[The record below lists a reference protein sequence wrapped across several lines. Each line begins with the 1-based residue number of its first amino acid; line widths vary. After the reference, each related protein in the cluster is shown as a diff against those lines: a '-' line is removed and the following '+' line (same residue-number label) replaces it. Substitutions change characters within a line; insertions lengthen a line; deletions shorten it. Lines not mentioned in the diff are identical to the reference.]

1 MKANLK
7 PKTFYDSFRYQ
18 AAALAVLSLI
28 VFGASLGFT
37 YVLDDHDLFTKI
49 GLLSGPLAI
58 FGAGDIFQ
66 TYYRPLF
73 ILSLAIE
80 HSLTP
85 APWLP
90 HLVNVLLHIVVSIL
104 ALAVAR
110 RLLSNSPWA
119 FVAALAFAIHPTRAE
134 NVAWISGRTDLLATG
149 GMLLSLLLLW
159 RARQRRSIGLS
170 LLSALSAI
178 LAMFAKETAL
188 LSPLLLLAGW
198 WARPKSSPARVPN
211 RTKISGRGIL
221 GVNLT
226 VQGAGIVLLL
236 SLRNAAKSGLPM
248 ESLFPAFGGTVLNAA
263 RNFALYAWHTFTG
276 GGEEYLVL
284 GWRMVRESGFN
295 FMPLPADVAHLACIA
310 AVLLIF
316 LGWALW
322 ALLSIR
328 HSDPSR
334 RRGFRV
340 VLISLILFG
349 AFLFPTLGFIPIQYN
364 YSTRFLYLPLLFLV
378 IALGGTMGL
387 LTGGDGKGQAT
398 RRRFSSALALTVLV
412 VLLLGTVETFR
423 DTLRWRDDVTLFSWM
438 TARCPQAP
446 VAFSCLG
453 SGYRHRAESRREDL
467 KAASD
472 WLNAARYSQQAR
484 RLWPRYRDAYL
495 TEGGALRMAAQASPV
510 RADSCLRAAI
520 EAYAAGA
527 QSLPEEPLLPM
538 YAGDTFLNSGNL
550 AAAEEAY
557 QDALRRSPGNPEIQE
572 RLAVLSRMKANA
584 LNIPSKS
591 EAIPRLSDVP
601 RPVER

>member
-1 MKANLK
+1 MKTNLT
-7 PKTFYDSFRYQ
+7 PRTFYDSFRYQ
-18 AAALAVLSLI
+18 AAALAALSLF
-28 VFGASLGFT
+28 VFGASIGFT

-73 ILSLAIE
+73 ILSLAVE

-110 RLLSNSPWA
+110 RLLPNSPWA

-149 GMLLSLLLLW
+149 GMLLAMLLLW

-170 LLSALSAI
+170 LLSAFSAI

-188 LSPLLLLAGW
+188 LSPVFLLAGW
-198 WARPKSSPARVPN
+198 WARPKSSPARVPT
-211 RTKISGRGIL
+211 RTQTSGRGIL
-221 GVNLT
+221 GVNLA

-236 SLRNAAKSGLPM
+236 SLRNAAGSGLPM
-248 ESLFPAFGGTVLNAA
+248 EPLFPAFGGTVLNAA
-263 RNFALYAWHTFTG
+263 RNFALYVWHTFTG
-276 GGEEYLVL
+276 GGEEYLVR

-295 FMPLPADVAHLACIA
+295 FMPLPADALHLIGISAI
-310 AVLLIF
+310 LLIF

-322 ALLSIR
+322 AVLSIR

-340 VLISLILFG
+340 VLIALILFG

-364 YSTRFLYLPLLFLV
+364 YSTRFLYLPLLFFV
-378 IALGGTMGL
+378 TALGGTVGL
-387 LTGGDGKGQAT
+387 LFGGEGKGQAT
-398 RRRFSSALALTVLV
+398 RRRISSEMALAGLV

-423 DTLRWRDDVTLFSWM
+423 ATLRWRDDVTLFSWM
-438 TARCPQAP
+438 TARCPEAP

-453 SGYRHRAESRREDL
+453 NGYRHRAESRREAP
-467 KAASD
+467 KATSD
-472 WLNAARYSQQAR
+472 WLSAAKYSQQAR

-495 TEGGALRMAAQASPV
+495 TEAGALRMAAQANPE

-527 QSLPEEPLLPM
+527 QALSEEPLLPM

-557 QDALRRSPGNPEIQE
+557 QDALRRSPGNPEVQE

-584 LNIPSKS
+584 LNIPSKLG
-591 EAIPRLSDVP
+591 AGPRLSGVP
-601 RPVER
+601 MPVER

>member
-7 PKTFYDSFRYQ
+7 PFYDSFRYQ
-18 AAALAVLSLI
+18 AAALAVLSLF

-73 ILSLAIE
+73 ILSLAVE

-90 HLVNVLLHIVVSIL
+90 HLVNLLLHIVVSIL

-110 RLLSNSPWA
+110 RLLPSSLWA

-149 GMLLSLLLLW
+149 GMLLAMLLLW

-170 LLSALSAI
+170 LLSGLSAI

-188 LSPLLLLAGW
+188 LSPVFLLAGW
-198 WARPKSSPARVPN
+198 WARPKIPPARVPN
-211 RTKISGRGIL
+211 RTKMSGRGIL
-221 GVNLT
+221 GVNLAL
-226 VQGAGIVLLL
+226 QGAGIVLLL
-236 SLRNAAKSGLPM
+236 SLRNAARSGLPM
-248 ESLFPAFGGTVLNAA
+248 EPLFPAFGGTVLNAA
-263 RNFALYAWHTFTG
+263 RNFALYVWHTFTG

-295 FMPLPADVAHLACIA
+295 FMPLPADALHLAGIST
-310 AVLLIF
+310 VLLIF

-322 ALLSIR
+322 TLLGIR
-328 HSDPSR
+328 HSDPAR

-340 VLISLILFG
+340 VLVSLILFG

-387 LTGGDGKGQAT
+387 LSGGEGKGQAT
-398 RRRFSSALALTVLV
+398 RRQISSEVALTCLV
-412 VLLLGTVETFR
+412 VLLLGTVQTYR
-423 DTLRWRDDVTLFSWM
+423 ATLRWRDDVTLFSWM
-438 TARCPQAP
+438 TAKCPEAP

-453 SGYRHRAESRREDL
+453 SGYRHRAESRWDSP

-472 WLNAARYSQQAR
+472 WLNAARYSEQAR
-484 RLWPRYRDAYL
+484 RLWPGYRDAYL
-495 TEGGALRMAAQASPV
+495 TEAGALRMAAQASPV

-527 QSLPEEPLLPM
+527 QALPQDPLLPM

-550 AAAEEAY
+550 AGAEEAY

-572 RLAVLSRMKANA
+572 RLAVLAKRKANA
-584 LNIPSKS
+584 LNIPSKK
-591 EAIPRLSDVP
+591 
-601 RPVER
+601 

>member
-1 MKANLK
+1 MKENLK
-7 PKTFYDSFRYQ
+7 PWTYYDSFRNQ
-18 AAALAVLSLI
+18 AAALAVLCLI
-28 VFGASLGFT
+28 AFGASLGFT
-37 YVLDDHDLFTKI
+37 HVLDDHDLFAKI

-73 ILSLAIE
+73 ILSLAVE

-90 HLVNVLLHIVVSIL
+90 HLVNLLLHIGVSIL

-110 RLLSNSPWA
+110 RLLPSSLWA

-149 GMLLSLLLLW
+149 GMLLGMLLLW
-159 RARQRRSIGLS
+159 RARERRNIGLS
-170 LLSALSAI
+170 LLSGLCAI

-188 LSPLLLLAGW
+188 LSPLLMLAGW
-198 WARPKSSPARVPN
+198 WARPRISPARVPN
-211 RTKISGRGIL
+211 RAKTSGQGIL
-221 GVNLT
+221 GVNLAL
-226 VQGAGIVLLL
+226 QGAGIVLLL
-236 SLRNAAKSGLPM
+236 SLRNAARSGLPM
-248 ESLFPAFGGTVLNAA
+248 EPLFPAFGGTVLNAA
-263 RNFALYAWHTFTG
+263 RNFALYVWHTFTG

-295 FMPLPADVAHLACIA
+295 FMPLPADALHLAGIA
-310 AVLLIF
+310 AILLIF

-322 ALLSIR
+322 ALLGIR
-328 HSDPSR
+328 QSDPAR

-340 VLISLILFG
+340 VLVSLILFA

-387 LTGGDGKGQAT
+387 LSGGEGKDQAN
-398 RRRFSSALALTVLV
+398 RRRISSEVALTCLV
-412 VLLLGTVETFR
+412 VLLLGTVGTFR
-423 DTLRWRDDVTLFSWM
+423 ATLRWRDDVTLFSWM
-438 TARCPQAP
+438 TAKCPRAP

-453 SGYRHRAESRREDL
+453 NGYRHRAESRKDSR

-472 WLNAARYSQQAR
+472 WLNAAKYSGQAR

-495 TEGGALRMAAQASPV
+495 TEGGALRMAAQVSPV
-510 RADSCLRAAI
+510 TADSCLRAAI

-527 QSLPEEPLLPM
+527 QALPEDPLLPM
-538 YAGDTFLNSGNL
+538 YAGDTFLNSGNQ

-557 QDALRRSPGNPEIQE
+557 QDALRRSPGNPEVQE
-572 RLAVLSRMKANA
+572 RLAVLAKMKANA
-584 LNIPSKS
+584 LNIPSNK
-591 EAIPRLSDVP
+591 
-601 RPVER
+601 

>member
-1 MKANLK
+1 MKENLK
-7 PKTFYDSFRYQ
+7 PFYDSFRYQ
-18 AAALAVLSLI
+18 AASLAVLSLI
-28 VFGASLGFT
+28 VFGASIGFN

-73 ILSLAIE
+73 ILSLAVE

-110 RLLSNSPWA
+110 RLLPSSPWA
-119 FVAALAFAIHPTRAE
+119 FVAAMAFAIHPTRAE

-149 GMLLSLLLLW
+149 GMLLAMLLLW

-170 LLSALSAI
+170 LLSGFSAI

-188 LSPLLLLAGW
+188 LSPILILAGW
-198 WARPKSSPARVPN
+198 WARPKISPARVPN
-211 RTKISGRGIL
+211 RAKTSGRGIL
-221 GVNLT
+221 GVNLAL
-226 VQGAGIVLLL
+226 QGAGIVLFLY
-236 SLRNAAKSGLPM
+236 LRNAARSGLPM
-248 ESLFPAFGGTVLNAA
+248 EPLFPAFGGTVLNAA
-263 RNFALYAWHTFTG
+263 RNFALYVWHTFTG

-284 GWRMVRESGFN
+284 GWRMIRESGFN
-295 FMPLPADVAHLACIA
+295 FMPLPTDALHLAGIS

-322 ALLSIR
+322 ALLGIR
-328 HSDPSR
+328 HSDPAR

-340 VLISLILFG
+340 VLVSLILFA

-378 IALGGTMGL
+378 TALGGTIGL
-387 LTGGDGKGQAT
+387 LSGGEGKDQAT
-398 RRRFSSALALTVLV
+398 RRRISSEVALTCLV
-412 VLLLGTVETFR
+412 VLLLGTVETYR
-423 DTLRWRDDVTLFSWM
+423 ATLRWRDDVTLFSWM
-438 TARCPQAP
+438 TAKCPQAP

-453 SGYRHRAESRREDL
+453 SGYRHRAESRRETS

-472 WLNAARYSQQAR
+472 WLNAARYSQEAR
-484 RLWPRYRDAYL
+484 RLWPKYRDAYL
-495 TEGGALRMAAQASPV
+495 TEAGALRMAAQASPAT
-510 RADSCLRAAI
+510 ADSCLRAAI
-520 EAYAAGA
+520 QAYAAGA
-527 QSLPEEPLLPM
+527 QALPQDSMLPM

-557 QDALRRSPGNPEIQE
+557 QDALRRSPGNPEVQE
-572 RLAVLSRMKANA
+572 RLAVLGKMKANA
-584 LNIPSKS
+584 LNIPSNK
-591 EAIPRLSDVP
+591 
-601 RPVER
+601 

>member
-7 PKTFYDSFRYQ
+7 PRTFYDSFRYQ

-221 GVNLT
+221 GVNLV

-527 QSLPEEPLLPM
+527 QALPEDPLLPM
-538 YAGDTFLNSGNL
+538 YAGDTFLNSGNQ

-557 QDALRRSPGNPEIQE
+557 QDALRRSPGNPEVQE
-572 RLAVLSRMKANA
+572 RLAVLAKMKANA
-584 LNIPSKS
+584 LNIPSKK
-591 EAIPRLSDVP
+591 
-601 RPVER
+601 